1 MKKISIWLR
10 SNRHAWWSLCL
21 PYIIFMFLLP
31 ERLVTADY
39 WVSYVPLDDYIPFF
53 PPFVVFYCLWFP
65 MLFFT
70 GLWLLL
76 KDGDGFRKYMLFMSL
91 AYTLGAAIYILF
103 PNGQDLRPAAFETR
117 DIFTRLVGR
126 LYGVDT
132 NTNVLPSMHVVGC
145 FGIAAAVYETKTIRR
160 KWVRRLT
167 VLLSLL
173 VMLSTVFIKQH
184 SVLDLA
190 AGLVYGAMIYV
201 IIYVFIFGLLKTSGK
216 NKRGKARQ

>member
-53 PPFVVFYCLWFP
+53 PPFVVFYLP
-65 MLFFT
+65 MVSHAFLYRPVAASQ
-70 GLWLLL
+70 
-76 KDGDGFRKYMLFMSL
+76 DGDGFRKYMLFMSL

-103 PNGQDLRPAAFETR
+103 PNGRTCARPPLRRGTYLPALSAGFTGSIRTR
-117 DIFTRLVGR
+117 TSFRACMSSAASASPP
-126 LYGVDT
+126 
-132 NTNVLPSMHVVGC
+132 PSMNEDHKAKVGQ
-145 FGIAAAVYETKTIRR
+145 GPDG
-160 KWVRRLT
+160 
-167 VLLSLL
+167 LLSLL